1 LADEA
6 EEGPVPKVV
15 SAAFDFVCKITESV
29 SLGGGGGT
37 LGGTFDR
44 INRFISG
51 TGAGAGNDWWSRNN
65 SVTAGAAFTAT
76 LSALV
81 DDAGRSCPFTKIRGI
96 GIRNNGGGVL
106 LIGGAATHA
115 WTGFLNGA
123 TEKLKVPDGGSFCL
137 TAPDAAGMAVAVGAD
152 DQLKIDAVSGTV
164 AYQIVLYGE
173 D

>member
-1 LADEA
+1 MAKTVT
-6 EEGPVPKVV
+6 GI
-15 SAAFDFVCKITESV
+15 FDFVCRILETV
-29 SLGGGGGT
+29 SLGGGSGNI
-37 LGGTFDR
+37 GGTFDR
-44 INRFISG
+44 SHQFVSG
-51 TGAGAGNDWWSRNN
+51 TGAGAGNDWWSKEA

-81 DDAGRSCPFTKIRGI
+81 DDAGRSCPFVKIRGI

-115 WTGFLNGA
+115 WTGFLNGV